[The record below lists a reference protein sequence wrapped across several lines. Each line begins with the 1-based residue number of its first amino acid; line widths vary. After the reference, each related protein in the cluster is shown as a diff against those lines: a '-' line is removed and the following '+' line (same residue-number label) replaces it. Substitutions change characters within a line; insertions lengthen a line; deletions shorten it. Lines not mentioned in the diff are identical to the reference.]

1 MSQDHHRCR
10 RFCSCLT
17 IVTLAVAS
25 AVLSHFGVDGPSAWR
40 GCGVP
45 VDPQLGWPQRRSG
58 WLGGGTLGAFENRPG
73 CPHCLLVSDVPAWS
87 GAATIRRYRNEVE
100 RGARAPLGLND
111 SNSGACGPGR
121 RTGASFT
128 VELPD
133 RAKQREY
140 LEFSR
145 RIGPAPLEAALV
157 AVSRP
162 LSAMLFQRGSC
173 GAAAQARHN
182 AFECPLDEVRS
193 ATVGGVAI
201 SAAIH
206 AADAVT
212 EPSSTRRAPVG
223 LLLHAPPMPAT
234 SILDDGSTA
243 SGVGGGGS
251 RRGPGAHNIHHVL
264 VLSAGV
270 GSVWCVMQAAEELRR
285 ASVVGG
291 GGGAGGTGGDG
302 SDDDLRLIVDART
315 LHAMAAW
322 KRQLLAALL
331 PIWSPP
337 PSSGGA
343 ANASSRGRRSSTASA
358 AATSASPATISTAA
372 TAFRRLFQIR
382 HGPNWGVTWSRF
394 ELDLAPAAPVGRMRS
409 AVRAAMHMSAAR
421 EAAALSSPASPSP
434 PTVLLLQRAKDRRL
448 ADVRT
453 GTAAALLR
461 ALCARGLRVETA
473 AFDGATPLRTQVRR
487 VATASLLLSVHG
499 AQLTNLVWLDPDS
512 AVVEVLL
519 RFGWCREQPWQR
531 LRATGAPAAVLAG
544 TARCVGYHK
553 ADYANLAHAA
563 GVRYRYFDAAYL
575 PPQLGSNP
583 ISRPYVLVDSDELA
597 LLAALMVEAPTEASQ
612 KV

>member
-1 MSQDHHRCR
+1 MRSGLVLSQDC
-10 RFCSCLT
+10 CCCCCCLT
-17 IVTLAVAS
+17 VVTLAVAS

-40 GCGVP
+40 GCDVP

-73 CPHCLLVSDVPAWS
+73 CPHCLLVNDVPAWS
-87 GAATIRRYRNEVE
+87 GAATIKQYRDEVE

-111 SNSGACGPGR
+111 SNSGVCGPGR

-162 LSAMLFQRGSC
+162 LSAMLFQRGGC

-182 AFECPLDEVRS
+182 AFECPLDEIRS
-193 ATVGGVAI
+193 ATVDGVV
-201 SAAIH
+201 IH
-206 AADAVT
+206 ATDAVT
-212 EPSSTRRAPVG
+212 EPSSTGGAPVG

-234 SILDDGSTA
+234 SSLDDGSTS
-243 SGVGGGGS
+243 SGERGGS

-291 GGGAGGTGGDG
+291 GGGAGGTSGDGADG
-302 SDDDLRLIVDART
+302 SDDDLRLIVDTRT

-322 KRQLLAALL
+322 KRQLLAALI

-337 PSSGGA
+337 LSLGDA
-343 ANASSRGRRSSTASA
+343 ANASTRAKRTSTDFV
-358 AATSASPATISTAA
+358 AATSAFPATISTAR
-372 TAFRRLFQIR
+372 TFRRLFQIR
-382 HGPNWGVTWSRF
+382 HGPNWGIAWSRF
-394 ELDLAPAAPVGRMRS
+394 ELDLAPAAPVGRMRA
-409 AVRAAMHMSAAR
+409 AVRAAMQMSAAR
-421 EAAALSSPASPSP
+421 EATALSSPASTSP

-448 ADVRT
+448 ADART

-473 AFDGATPLRTQVRR
+473 TFDGATPLRTQVRR
-487 VATASLLLSVHG
+487 VAKASLLLSVHG

-531 LRATGAPAAVLAG
+531 LRATGTTAGVLAG

-575 PPQLGSNP
+575 PPQLASNP
-583 ISRPYVLVDSDELA
+583 ISRPYALVDSDELA
-597 LLAALMVEAPTEASQ
+597 LLAALMVETPKRRRKYE
-612 KV
+612 